1 MRANTVRQFLEYKDE
16 LDMGK
21 DPFKPALL
29 VTEISDDGYVV
40 EVRLWSYDIPKRDVI
55 TGELYEKV
63 LARLMQDG
71 VKLYGVQ
78 RS

>member
-1 MRANTVRQFLEYKDE
+1 M
-16 LDMGK
+16 
-21 DPFKPALL
+21 
-29 VTEISDDGYVV
+29 
-40 EVRLWSYDIPKRDVI
+40 WSFDIPKRDVI